1 MRSLIHYLI
10 LRQKTR
16 TNSKFKPTAT
26 TTTSEISSSSSSLT
40 TSKTSTATK
49 PNTAT
54 FAVISKKSEL
64 PPTKTAK
71 FREPPDLFNGL
82 KTPIE
87 MMSSLLHYFQTVY
100 LEK

>member
-16 TNSKFKPTAT
+16 SNSKFKPTAT
-26 TTTSEISSSSSSLT
+26 TTTSEISSSSSLT
-40 TSKTSTATK
+40 TSKISTATK

-87 MMSSLLHYFQTVY
+87 MMPSLLHYFQTVY
-100 LEK
+100 LEE